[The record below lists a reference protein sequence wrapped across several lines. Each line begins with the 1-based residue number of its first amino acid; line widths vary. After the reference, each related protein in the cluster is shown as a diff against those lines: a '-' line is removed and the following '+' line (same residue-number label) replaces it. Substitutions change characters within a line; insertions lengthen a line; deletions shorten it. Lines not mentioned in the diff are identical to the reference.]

1 MLGCKVTKIHAGL
14 RQRWRFETI
23 WSHQVKADKNSKKY
37 LICSKNF
44 KDKNQWERQQLG
56 SNSHEN
62 EKLHVDKQTN
72 NSPNILV
79 GKRPF
84 PLTSAAIMIQHV
96 GMFCGAC
103 ANPAAN

>member
-1 MLGCKVTKIHAGL
+1 MIKISGNVNILDRILTK
-14 RQRWRFETI
+14 
-23 WSHQVKADKNSKKY
+23 
-37 LICSKNF
+37 
-44 KDKNQWERQQLG
+44 
-56 SNSHEN
+56 N